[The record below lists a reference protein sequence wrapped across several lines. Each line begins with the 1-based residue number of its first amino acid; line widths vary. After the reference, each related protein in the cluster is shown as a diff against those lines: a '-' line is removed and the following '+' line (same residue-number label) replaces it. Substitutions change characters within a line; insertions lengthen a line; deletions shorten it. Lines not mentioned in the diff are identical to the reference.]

1 MKIFNDKYRL
11 HISIFGICL
20 FVLLFLLIIFYI
32 REEENIKEN
41 TLYKV
46 SYVYDG
52 DTLAILYRGKERI
65 IRLLGIDTPETVDHR
80 KPIQCFGKQASL
92 VTKELLNNKNISL
105 KFDSEREQ
113 KDKYGR
119 YLAYVYRQDGLDI
132 NKYLIEKGYAREYTY
147 GKPYLRK
154 KEFKKIEKQ
163 AKENGI
169 GMWNKYN
176 CPEYG
181 NILTE

>member
-1 MKIFNDKYRL
+1 MKFFKYKYRL
-11 HISIFGICL
+11 SISIFVICL
-20 FVLLFLLIIFYI
+20 FVLLFLIIFFYTK
-32 REEENIKEN
+32 EGGDIKQN

-52 DTLAILYRGKERI
+52 DTVAIFYKGKQRI

-105 KFDSEREQ
+105 KFDSDREQ
-113 KDKYGR
+113 RDRYGR
-119 YLAYVYRQDGLDI
+119 YLAYVYRQDDLDI

-147 GKPYLRK
+147 GKPYLRQ

-163 AKENGI
+163 AQENNI

-176 CPEYG
+176 CPEYS
-181 NILTE
+181 NILTK